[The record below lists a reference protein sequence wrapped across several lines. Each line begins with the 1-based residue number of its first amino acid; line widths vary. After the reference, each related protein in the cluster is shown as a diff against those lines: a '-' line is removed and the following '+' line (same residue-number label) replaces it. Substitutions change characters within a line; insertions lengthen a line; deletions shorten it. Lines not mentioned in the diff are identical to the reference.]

1 MKSVFTSALFTGILL
16 LSTENHFFL
25 NSDLS
30 DVNKTEKVGISS
42 NGIVVTANPI
52 ASKVGR
58 DILAMGGNAIDA
70 AIAVQLVL
78 TVVYPEAGNI
88 GGGGFLVYKAN
99 KSEAITLDFR
109 EKAPG
114 LASKDMYLDKNGD
127 PIPDLST
134 SGHLSVGVPGVMD
147 GIFKM
152 FEKYSALK
160 DFSKLIR
167 PSIKLAHKGF
177 AISEQEATRLNEN
190 QKQFQQNNNY
200 PVAFVKSRKWK
211 RGDILKQEELAQTF
225 KRIEKYGRREFY
237 EGLTSKLLLDCMH
250 LNKGIITSEDLKSY
264 SSIWR
269 APLVAEYKDYT
280 IITMPPPSS
289 GGIALI
295 QLLKMVNS
303 KHIDQLGFHSTESIH
318 LCVESERRVY
328 ADRASYLG
336 DPDYFNVPVKA
347 LINDEYLRSRMN
359 NFNPEQAT
367 PSNLITAGAIP
378 LPAESHETTHFSI
391 IDKEGNSVSIT
402 TTLNSGYGSKVVVKG
417 AGFLLNNEMDD
428 FSCKPGVANQ
438 FGLIGNEANCISPN
452 KRMLSSMTPTI
463 ITQKGE
469 VYCIVGSPGGSTIIT
484 TVFQIINNLINYNMS
499 AEDAVQSPRFHSQWL
514 PDQIDV
520 EEEMWNDELVSKLAS
535 KGHKLKKISLLGKV
549 EAIVKYKDDKYIGIA
564 DKRGDDD
571 VEVVK

>member
-1 MKSVFTSALFTGILL
+1 MKTVFISALFTGILL
-16 LSTENHFFL
+16 LFTEKHFFL
-25 NSDLS
+25 LGDVS
-30 DVNKTEKVGISS
+30 DVNKIEKVGISS
-42 NGIVVTANPI
+42 KGIVVTANPI

-70 AIAVQLVL
+70 AIAVQFAL

-99 KSEAITLDFR
+99 KGEAITLDFR

-114 LASKDMYLDKNGD
+114 FASKDMYLDKNGD

-134 SGHLSVGVPGVMD
+134 AGHLSVGVPGVVD
-147 GIFKM
+147 GMFKM

-160 DFSKLIR
+160 DFSKLIE
-167 PSIKLAHKGF
+167 PSIKLAHNGF

-190 QKQFQQNNNY
+190 QKQFIQYNNY
-200 PVAFVKSRKWK
+200 PVAFVKTKKWK
-211 RGDILKQEELAQTF
+211 KGDILKQEELAQTF
-225 KRIEKYGRREFY
+225 KRIEKYGRKEFY
-237 EGLTSKLLLDCMH
+237 EGLTAKLLLDCMH
-250 LNKGIITSEDLKSY
+250 LNKGIISAQDLKSY
-264 SSIWR
+264 NSIWR
-269 APLVAEYKDYT
+269 AALLADYNEYT

-289 GGIALI
+289 GGVALI
-295 QLLKMVNS
+295 QLLKMVNNE
-303 KHIDQLGFHSTESIH
+303 HIEQLGFHTTESIH

-347 LINDEYLRSRMN
+347 LINDDYLKSRMN
-359 NFNPEQAT
+359 NFNAEHAT
-367 PSNLITAGAIP
+367 ASNLITAGAIP
-378 LPAESHETTHFSI
+378 LPPESHETTHFSI
-391 IDKEGNSVSIT
+391 IDNEGNAVSIT

-417 AGFLLNNEMDD
+417 AGFILNNEMDD

-463 ITQKGE
+463 LTRNGE

-484 TVFQIINNLINYNMS
+484 TVFQVVNNLINFKMD
-499 AEDAVQSPRFHSQWL
+499 AEAAVQSPRFHSQWL
-514 PDQIDV
+514 PDQIEI
-520 EEEMWNDELVSKLAS
+520 EEELWHDELLSKLTL
-535 KGHKLKKISLLGKV
+535 KGHKLKKVPSLGRL
-549 EAIVKYKDDKYIGIA
+549 EAIVKYKDDKYIGVA